1 MANINKTSEK
11 TLSAQV
17 AGAGFAG
24 LTAAIA
30 LRQNGWDVTLHEK
43 DSELRAFGAGIYLW
57 HNGLRVLEGIDAL
70 NDVLHGT
77 HTPPAYETWM
87 QNKSV
92 SKETFNGLP
101 WRIMTRAHLHNA
113 LVKRAKDVGVTVRTN
128 SEAVSAEADGRLT
141 LQSGE
146 VLEADL
152 IVGADGVGSKVR
164 DSLGFKQDRWVS
176 TDGIIRL
183 IVPRLK
189 DKLGDEANWDNTI
202 DMWNFEP
209 RVQRILYSPCNKD
222 ELYLGLMAPA
232 ADPRGSRVPLDLDV
246 WVEMFPFLEPCL
258 AEAAKLQQAR
268 YDKYATTKLDSW
280 VKGKVALVGD
290 SAHAMCPALAQGAGC
305 AMVNAFSLAQDLAD
319 QSSVE
324 DALVSWEKRIR
335 PLTDHTQYL
344 SGEYAA
350 NRSLSKGNMFTSEA
364 LEAAR
369 YDPIRRVYS
378 WPQNQ

>member
-1 MANINKTSEK
+1 MANINKTSGK
-11 TLSAQV
+11 ALRAQV

-113 LVKRAKDVGVTVRTN
+113 LVKRAKEVGVTVRTN

-141 LQSGE
+141 LQTGE

-183 IVPRLK
+183 IVPRHK

-258 AEAAKLQQAR
+258 ADAAKLQQAR

-280 VKGKVALVGD
+280 VRGKVALVGD

-305 AMVNAFSLAQDLAD
+305 AMVNAYSLAQDLAEN
-319 QSSVE
+319 SSVE

-335 PLTDHTQYL
+335 PITDHTQYL

-350 NRSLSKGNMFTSEA
+350 NRSLSKGNMFTNEA
-364 LEAAR
+364 LQAAR
-369 YDPIRRVYS
+369 YDPIKRVYS

>member
-1 MANINKTSEK
+1 MANINKTSGK
-11 TLSAQV
+11 ALRAQV

-113 LVKRAKDVGVTVRTN
+113 LVKRAHEVGVTVRTN
-128 SEAVSAEADGRLT
+128 SEAVSAEAEGRLT

-146 VLEADL
+146 VIEADL

-183 IVPRLK
+183 IVPRHK

-232 ADPRGSRVPLDLDV
+232 ADPRGSKVPLDLDV

-258 AEAAKLQQAR
+258 ADAAKLQQAR

-305 AMVNAFSLAQDLAD
+305 AMVNAFSLAQDLAED
-319 QSSVE
+319 SSVE

-335 PLTDHTQYL
+335 PLTDHTQAL

-350 NRSLSKGNMFTSEA
+350 NRSLSKGNMFTNEA

-369 YDPIRRVYS
+369 YDPIKRVYS

>member
-1 MANINKTSEK
+1 MANINKASGK
-11 TLSAQV
+11 ALRAQV

-30 LRQNGWDVTLHEK
+30 LRQNGWDVTLHER

-57 HNGLRVLEGIDAL
+57 HNGLRVLEAIDAL
-70 NDVLHGT
+70 DDVLQGS
-77 HTPPAYETWM
+77 HTPPTYETWM

-101 WRIMTRAHLHNA
+101 WRIMTRSHLHNA
-113 LVKRAKDVGVTVRTN
+113 LVKRAREVGVEVRVN
-128 SEAVSAEADGRLT
+128 SEAVSADAEGRLT
-141 LQSGE
+141 LQTGE

-183 IVPRLK
+183 IVPRK
-189 DKLGDEANWDNTI
+189 KEELGAGEWDNTI

-232 ADPRGSRVPLDLDV
+232 ADPRGSRVPLDLEV

-258 AEAAKLQQAR
+258 AEAAKLQSAR
-268 YDKYATTKLDSW
+268 YDNYATTKLDSW

-290 SAHAMCPALAQGAGC
+290 AAHAMCPALAQGAGC
-305 AMVNAFSLAQDLAD
+305 AMVNAFSLSQDLAEN
-319 QSSVE
+319 SSVE
-324 DALVSWEKRIR
+324 DALASWEKRIR
-335 PLTDHTQYL
+335 PITDRCQAL

-350 NRSLSKGNMFTSEA
+350 NRSLSKGNMFTPAA

-378 WPQNQ
+378 WPQ

>member
-1 MANINKTSEK
+1 MANINKTSGK
-11 TLSAQV
+11 VLTAQV

-57 HNGLRVLEGIDAL
+57 HNGLRVLEGVDAL
-70 NDVLHGT
+70 NDVLEGT

-101 WRIMTRAHLHNA
+101 WRIMTRSHLHNA
-113 LVKRAKDVGVTVRTN
+113 LVKRAHEVGVNVCVN
-128 SEAVSAEADGRLT
+128 SEAVAADAEGRLT
-141 LQSGE
+141 LASGE

-164 DSLGFKQDRWVS
+164 DSMGFKQDRWVS

-189 DKLGDEANWDNTI
+189 DQLGEGEWDNTI

-209 RVQRILYSPCNKD
+209 RVQRILYSPCNDK

-232 ADPRGSRVPLDLDV
+232 ADPRGSRVPLDLEV

-258 AEAAKLQQAR
+258 AEAAKLEKAR
-268 YDKYATTKLDSW
+268 YDNYATTKLDTW

-305 AMVNAFSLAQDLAD
+305 AMVNAFSLSQDLSEH
-319 QSSVE
+319 SSVE
-324 DALVSWEKRIR
+324 DGLTSWEQRMR
-335 PLTDHTQYL
+335 PMTDRCQAL
-344 SGEYAA
+344 SGDYAA
-350 NRSLSKGNMFTSEA
+350 NRALSKGNMFTNAA

-369 YDPIRRVYS
+369 YDPLRRVFS
-378 WPQNQ
+378 WPQQ

>member
-1 MANINKTSEK
+1 MANINTTSGK
-11 TLSAQV
+11 HRTAQV

-101 WRIMTRAHLHNA
+101 WRIMTRAHLHDA
-113 LVKRAKDVGVTVRTN
+113 LVKRAKEVGVNVRTN

-141 LQSGE
+141 LQTGE

-183 IVPRLK
+183 IVPRHK

-202 DMWNFEP
+202 D
-209 RVQRILYSPCNKD
+209 S
-222 ELYLGLMAPA
+222 G
-232 ADPRGSRVPLDLDV
+232 GSRVYSPAAHRLGMV
-246 WVEMFPFLEPCL
+246 TFVFTYVFQIICGINLE
-258 AEAAKLQQAR
+258 
-268 YDKYATTKLDSW
+268 TKEE
-280 VKGKVALVGD
+280 KEGALE
-290 SAHAMCPALAQGAGC
+290 L
-305 AMVNAFSLAQDLAD
+305 
-319 QSSVE
+319 VE
-324 DALVSWEKRIR
+324 DGTAV
-335 PLTDHTQYL
+335 
-344 SGEYAA
+344 
-350 NRSLSKGNMFTSEA
+350 
-364 LEAAR
+364 
-369 YDPIRRVYS
+369 
-378 WPQNQ
+378 

>member
-1 MANINKTSEK
+1 MANINKTSGK
-11 TLSAQV
+11 APRAQV

-57 HNGLRVLEGIDAL
+57 HNGLRVLEAVGVLD
-70 NDVLHGT
+70 DVLLGS
-77 HTPPAYETWM
+77 HTPPTYETWM

-101 WRIMTRAHLHNA
+101 WRIMTRSHLHNA
-113 LVKRAKDVGVTVRTN
+113 LVKRARDVGVEMRVN
-128 SEAVSAEADGRLT
+128 SEAVSADADGRLT
-141 LQSGE
+141 LQTGE

-164 DSLGFKQDRWVS
+164 DSLNFKQDRWTS

-183 IVPRLK
+183 IVPRK
-189 DKLGDEANWDNTI
+189 KEELGDGEWDNTI

-232 ADPRGSRVPLDLDV
+232 ADPRGSHVPLDLEV

-258 AEAAKLQQAR
+258 VEAAKLQSAR
-268 YDKYATTKLDSW
+268 YDKYATTKLDNW
-280 VKGKVALVGD
+280 VNGKVALVGD
-290 SAHAMCPALAQGAGC
+290 AAHAMCPALAQGAGC
-305 AMVNAFSLAQDLAD
+305 AMVNAFSLSQDLAE

-324 DALVSWEKRIR
+324 DALAGWEKRIR
-335 PLTDHTQYL
+335 PITDRCQAL
-344 SGEYAA
+344 SGE
-350 NRSLSKGNMFTSEA
+350 
-364 LEAAR
+364 
-369 YDPIRRVYS
+369 
-378 WPQNQ
+378 

>member
-1 MANINKTSEK
+1 MANINKTSGK
-11 TLSAQV
+11 SLHAQV

-30 LRQNGWDVTLHEK
+30 LRQSGWDVTLHEK

-87 QNKSV
+87 HNESV

-101 WRIMTRAHLHNA
+101 WRVMTRAHLHNA
-113 LVKRAKDVGVTVRTN
+113 LVKRAHEVGVNVRTN

-146 VLEADL
+146 VLEGDL

-232 ADPRGSRVPLDLDV
+232 ADPRGSKVPLDLEV

-280 VKGKVALVGD
+280 VRGKVALVGD

-305 AMVNAFSLAQDLAD
+305 AMVNAFSLAQDLAEN
-319 QSSVE
+319 SSVE

-335 PLTDHTQYL
+335 PITDHTQYL

-350 NRSLSKGNMFTSEA
+350 NRSLSKGNMFTNEA

-369 YDPIRRVYS
+369 YDPIKRVYS

>member
-1 MANINKTSEK
+1 MANINKTSGK
-11 TLSAQV
+11 APRAQV

-57 HNGLRVLEGIDAL
+57 HNGLRVLEAVGVLD
-70 NDVLHGT
+70 DVLLGS
-77 HTPPAYETWM
+77 HTPPTYETWM

-101 WRIMTRAHLHNA
+101 WRIMTRSHLHNA
-113 LVKRAKDVGVTVRTN
+113 LVKRARDVGVEMRVN
-128 SEAVSAEADGRLT
+128 SEAVSADADGRLT
-141 LQSGE
+141 LQTGE

-164 DSLGFKQDRWVS
+164 DSLNFKQDRWTS

-183 IVPRLK
+183 IVPRK
-189 DKLGDEANWDNTI
+189 KEELGDGEWDNTI

-232 ADPRGSRVPLDLDV
+232 ADPRGSHVPLDLEV

-258 AEAAKLQQAR
+258 VEAAKLQSAR
-268 YDKYATTKLDSW
+268 YDKYATTKLDNW
-280 VKGKVALVGD
+280 VNGKVALVGD
-290 SAHAMCPALAQGAGC
+290 AAHAMCPALAQGAGC
-305 AMVNAFSLAQDLAD
+305 AMVNAFSLSQDLAE

-324 DALVSWEKRIR
+324 DALAGWEKRIR
-335 PLTDHTQYL
+335 PITDRCQAL

-350 NRSLSKGNMFTSEA
+350 NRSLSNGNMFTPAA

-378 WPQNQ
+378 WPQ

>member
-1 MANINKTSEK
+1 MANINRTSGK
-11 TLSAQV
+11 TLTAQV

-57 HNGLRVLEGIDAL
+57 HNGLRVLEGVDAL

-101 WRIMTRAHLHNA
+101 WRIMTRSHLHNA
-113 LVKRAKDVGVTVRTN
+113 LVKRAHEVGVNVCVN
-128 SEAVSAEADGRLT
+128 SEAVGADAEGRLT
-141 LQSGE
+141 LVSGE

-164 DSLGFKQDRWVS
+164 DSMGFKQDRWVS

-189 DKLGDEANWDNTI
+189 EHLGEGEWDNTI

-209 RVQRILYSPCNKD
+209 RVQRILYSPCNEK

-232 ADPRGSRVPLDLDV
+232 ADPRGSRVPLDLEV

-258 AEAAKLQQAR
+258 AEAAKLEKAR
-268 YDKYATTKLDSW
+268 YDNYATTKLDTW

-290 SAHAMCPALAQGAGC
+290 AAHAMCPALAQGAGC
-305 AMVNAFSLAQDLAD
+305 AMVNAFSLSQDV
-319 QSSVE
+319 QEHSSIE
-324 DALVSWEKRIR
+324 DALTNWEKRIR
-335 PLTDHTQYL
+335 PITDRCQAL
-344 SGEYAA
+344 SGDYAA
-350 NRSLSKGNMFTSEA
+350 NRALSKGNMFTPAA

-369 YDPIRRVYS
+369 YDPLRRVFS
-378 WPQNQ
+378 WPQ

>member
-1 MANINKTSEK
+1 MANINKTSVK
-11 TLSAQV
+11 ALRAQV

-87 QNKSV
+87 HNKSV

-113 LVKRAKDVGVTVRTN
+113 LVKRAKEVGVNVRTN
-128 SEAVSAEADGRLT
+128 SEAVSAETDGRLT
-141 LQSGE
+141 LQTGE

-164 DSLGFKQDRWVS
+164 DSLGFEQDRWVS

-183 IVPRLK
+183 IVPRHK

-258 AEAAKLQQAR
+258 ADAAKLQQAR

-290 SAHAMCPALAQGAGC
+290 AAHAMCPALAQGAGC
-305 AMVNAFSLAQDLAD
+305 AMVNAFSLAQDLAEN
-319 QSSVE
+319 SSVE
-324 DALVSWEKRIR
+324 DALVAWEKRIR
-335 PLTDHTQYL
+335 PITDHTQYL

-350 NRSLSKGNMFTSEA
+350 NRSLSKGNMFTNEA
-364 LEAAR
+364 LQAAR
-369 YDPIRRVYS
+369 YDPIKRVYS

>member
-1 MANINKTSEK
+1 MANINKTSGK
-11 TLSAQV
+11 ALRAQV

-43 DSELRAFGAGIYLW
+43 ESELRAFGAGIYLW
-57 HNGLRVLEGIDAL
+57 HNGLRVLEAVGAL
-70 NDVLHGT
+70 DDVLLGSHS
-77 HTPPAYETWM
+77 PPTYETWM

-101 WRIMTRAHLHNA
+101 WRIMTRSHLHNA
-113 LVKRAKDVGVTVRTN
+113 LVKRARDVGVEMRVN
-128 SEAVSAEADGRLT
+128 SEAVSADADGRLT
-141 LQSGE
+141 LQTGE

-164 DSLGFKQDRWVS
+164 DSLNFKQDRWTS

-183 IVPRLK
+183 IVPRK
-189 DKLGDEANWDNTI
+189 KEELGDGEWDNTI

-232 ADPRGSRVPLDLDV
+232 ADPRGSHVPLDLEV

-258 AEAAKLQQAR
+258 VEAAKLQSAR
-268 YDKYATTKLDSW
+268 YDKYATTKLDNW
-280 VKGKVALVGD
+280 VNGKVALVGD
-290 SAHAMCPALAQGAGC
+290 AAHAMCPALAQGAGC
-305 AMVNAFSLAQDLAD
+305 AMVNAFSLSQDLAE

-324 DALVSWEKRIR
+324 DALAGWEKRIR
-335 PLTDHTQYL
+335 PITDRCQAL

-350 NRSLSKGNMFTSEA
+350 NRSLSNGNMFTPAA

-378 WPQNQ
+378 WPQ